1 MTVMVQGCFTV
12 PAHAS
17 NLPHSRRLSQ
27 RTRGEFSSSLMCAVL
42 SHCACSQ
49 PTDNGLVDM
58 QDMGPNNWFYINV
71 MLDNSELFVPLP
83 DQLDGEVEHALNS
96 KLRGV
101 ALRWTQLRVGYFFGG
116 DGEKILRVNAHEL
129 SMIGRLP
136 EVVHSQ
142 VSLKQADSVTHL
154 QLLSGKECCLAFSGW
169 QQQCSI
175 PACHCGEDS
184 DHHPR
189 LVLTAASLQH
199 TFIL

>member
-1 MTVMVQGCFTV
+1 
-12 PAHAS
+12 
-17 NLPHSRRLSQ
+17 
-27 RTRGEFSSSLMCAVL
+27 
-42 SHCACSQ
+42 
-49 PTDNGLVDM
+49 M

-101 ALRWTQLRVGYFFGG
+101 ALRWEQLRVGYFFGG

-142 VSLKQADSVTHL
+142 VGLKPADSVLHL
-154 QLLSGKECCLAFSGW
+154 QLSCSKECRLAFWYRKAGRTMQHGW
-169 QQQCSI
+169 PPLYVTVAKTDITTLGWS
-175 PACHCGEDS
+175 
-184 DHHPR
+184 
-189 LVLTAASLQH
+189 SLQQLH
-199 TFIL
+199 CNLPSVCSLQS